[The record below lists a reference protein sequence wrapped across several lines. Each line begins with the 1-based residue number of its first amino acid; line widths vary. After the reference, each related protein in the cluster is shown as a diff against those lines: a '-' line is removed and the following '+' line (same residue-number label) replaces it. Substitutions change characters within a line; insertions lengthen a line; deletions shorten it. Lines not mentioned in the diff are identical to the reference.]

1 MYALL
6 ALVAVLSTWTLW
18 HWYQAQR
25 TRSGGRAWL
34 WLAAYAL
41 LLTAGLYTHYFF
53 PAIILGQGLLM
64 ASAAVMSALEARR
77 TESNGEPWRALAA
90 WGAAVAVAALA
101 YAVWLPIFLR
111 QVGGRSGAP
120 QSLLDYLSRSGLW
133 LGVGTTL
140 PLPAAA
146 WVLLAAA
153 VLVVLGIAG
162 GRRRALVP
170 LVMAAVPIGGSYL
183 AGATDPAFFKFLLTA
198 VPFLCTLGGLA
209 WRLDGWQRA
218 APVVLTAAVLI
229 GSGLSLSNM
238 FNDPVYARADYRG
251 MAARIAAEGHPNAA
265 VILNA
270 PNQWEVFTY
279 YHRDG
284 ATVYPL
290 PRGQPDPALLEP
302 ALADIAATYDRL
314 YVLFWGDAQRDPERV
329 VERWL
334 DAHTFKTDEQWVGD
348 VRFVTYAV
356 PPADPAPPTPA
367 GFEFDTGTG
376 GPIVLAAYAVQPT
389 TARPGDVVAVQLLW
403 SAASDIPQAY
413 KVFVHLID
421 DSGKPLVQRDSEPAG
436 GSRPTTTWQP
446 GETIIDNHGLLLPP
460 GLPSGIYRLVVGL
473 YDPADPM
480 QRLPVTVDGAVEDT
494 APLGTIT
501 VP

>member
-1 MYALL
+1 
-6 ALVAVLSTWTLW
+6 VQRSHGRGWLW
-18 HWYQAQR
+18 
-25 TRSGGRAWL
+25 S
-34 WLAAYAL
+34 WLAAYAVV
-41 LLTAGLYTHYFF
+41 LTAGLYTHYFF
-53 PAIILGQGLLM
+53 PAIILGQGIL
-64 ASAAVMSALEARR
+64 VALATFAPDLQTRPS
-77 TESNGEPWRALAA
+77 ESKSERWRAFAA
-90 WGAAVAVAALA
+90 WGAAVAVAAVA

-120 QSLLDYLSRSGLW
+120 QSLLDYLSSSGLW

-140 PLPAAA
+140 PSPAAT

-153 VLVVLGIAG
+153 ILIALGIAG

-170 LVMAAVPIGGSYL
+170 LVMTAVPIGGSYL
-183 AGATDPAFFKFLLTA
+183 TGATDPAFFKFLLTT
-198 VPFLCTLGGLA
+198 VPFLCLLGGLA
-209 WRLDGWQRA
+209 WRLNGWLRA
-218 APVVLTAAVLI
+218 APVLLTAAVLI
-229 GSGLSLSNM
+229 GSGLSLTNM
-238 FNDPVYARADYRG
+238 FSDPVYARADYRG

-284 ATVYPL
+284 APVYPL
-290 PRGQPDPALLEP
+290 PRGQPDPGLLEP

-314 YVLFWGDAQRDPERV
+314 YVLFWGDVQRDPERV

-334 DAHTFKTDEQWVGD
+334 DAHTFKTNEQWVGD

-356 PPADPAPPTPA
+356 PSADPVSLTPA
-367 GFEFDTGTG
+367 GFEFDTGTD
-376 GPIVLAAYAVQPT
+376 GPILLNEYAVQPT
-389 TARPGDVVAVQLLW
+389 SARPGDVVAVQLLW
-403 SAASDIPQAY
+403 SAATDIPQPY

-421 DSGKPLVQRDSEPAG
+421 DSGTPLAQRDSEPAG

-446 GETIIDNHGLLLPP
+446 GEIIIDNHGLLLPLELAP
-460 GLPSGIYRLVVGL
+460 GTYRLVVGL
-473 YDPADPM
+473 YDPADSM
-480 QRLPVTVDGAVEDT
+480 NRLLVTVEGAVQNT
-494 APLGTIT
+494 VPLGTIT